1 MERTEKFNRDN
12 NGGSACLIEKVVLG
26 ENSKDIRQLI
36 IQLSERTRFQA
47 KEMWGQL
54 VEGENI

>member
-1 MERTEKFNRDN
+1 MDRTEKFNRDN
-12 NGGSACLIEKVVLG
+12 NGISACLIEKVVFG

-36 IQLSERTRFQA
+36 IQLSERRRFQA
-47 KEMWGQL
+47 CELRGQF

>member
-47 KEMWGQL
+47 KEM
-54 VEGENI
+54 

>member
-1 MERTEKFNRDN
+1 MDRIEKFNRDN
-12 NGGSACLIEKVVLG
+12 NEISACLIEKVVFG

-36 IQLSERTRFQA
+36 IQLSERRRFQA
-47 KEMWGQL
+47 RELRGQF